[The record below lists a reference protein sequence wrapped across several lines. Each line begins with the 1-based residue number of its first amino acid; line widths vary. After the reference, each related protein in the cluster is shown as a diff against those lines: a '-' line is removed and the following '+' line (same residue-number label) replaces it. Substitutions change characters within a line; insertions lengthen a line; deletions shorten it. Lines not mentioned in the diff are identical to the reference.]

1 MGGRGGSPNATTQA
15 PSRTPMEGELEFRQW
30 LKRPRPAAANM
41 VDDPDVANKVLLDLP
56 DRGAYIDR
64 KSYSAGPVVRDFSSD
79 DVLFQ
84 GRSDPDLYRQISKF
98 YGVEVHYTN
107 ERTFATKTYGS
118 KGDIRT
124 SPAARKYGVR

>member
-15 PSRTPMEGELEFRQW
+15 PTRQPMEGELEFRQW
-30 LKRPRPAAANM
+30 LKRPRVAHADM
-41 VDDPDVANKVLLDLP
+41 VDDPNIRNKVILNLP

-64 KSYSAGPVVRDFSSD
+64 HSYSGPVVRDVSSD

-98 YGVEVHYTN
+98 YGVQVEHNN
-107 ERTFATKTYGS
+107 ERTGTTTMYGT
-118 KGDIRT
+118 KGDPRT
-124 SPAARKYGVR
+124 SPAARKYGIR